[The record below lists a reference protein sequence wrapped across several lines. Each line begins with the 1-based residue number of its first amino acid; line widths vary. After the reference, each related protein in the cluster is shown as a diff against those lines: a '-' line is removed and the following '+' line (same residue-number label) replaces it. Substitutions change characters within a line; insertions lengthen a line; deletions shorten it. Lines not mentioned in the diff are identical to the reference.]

1 MVRLYTKG
9 KERFLRFLAP
19 DAATTSGGSSGVG
32 DNGAGDVQLDV
43 KLFDNLPW
51 DELDDDSKA
60 ALEKIK
66 TGTVATLQ
74 RQSTLQQA
82 LQNAQEVGRRFQG
95 DYDRTKAE
103 LEKLTGKQK
112 KDNEEDPYIQAVGEE
127 LVKAGY
133 SEPDAKKLAPVF
145 AGMFKRVG
153 VLQKGE
159 IGRDLAPMAETVLA
173 GQAND
178 AYLQALQMDSKLGML
193 QIPEVAQITWDTVKD
208 RVKQGQQSTP
218 EVILNI
224 AKMAY
229 ADHLAAKGDGK
240 SLETGTPTAGAGGLP
255 ATPPSMRTGGL
266 PMVPG
271 SSLTIPAL
279 NRQVNPNAARTQLN
293 DDTRKALADTFK
305 TMTAGTNI
313 VPKELKDSMS
323 TGRRR

>member
-1 MVRLYTKG
+1 MVRLYSKVG
-9 KERFLRFLAP
+9 ERFIRFLAP
-19 DAATTSGGSSGVG
+19 DAGGASGSSSGA
-32 DNGAGDVQLDV
+32 DGAGSIQLDV
-43 KLFDNLPW
+43 KLFDSLPW
-51 DELDDDSKA
+51 NELDDDSKA

-66 TGTVATLQ
+66 AGTVATLQ
-74 RQSTLQQA
+74 QQSTLSEA
-82 LQNAQEVGRRFQG
+82 LRTAQEIGRRFQG

-103 LEKLTGKQK
+103 LDKITGAREKA
-112 KDNEEDPYIQAVGEE
+112 NEQDPYLQAVGEE

-133 SEPDAKKLAPVF
+133 AEADAKKLAPVF

-178 AYLQALQMDSKLGML
+178 AYLQALQMDTKLGML
-193 QIPEVAQITWDTVKD
+193 QIPEVAQIAWDTVKD
-208 RVKQGQQSTP
+208 RVKQRQETTP
-218 EVILNI
+218 ELVLNI

-240 SLETGTPTAGAGGLP
+240 SLETGTPSAGAGGLS

-266 PMVPG
+266 PFVPG
-271 SSLTIPAL
+271 SSMTAPAF
-279 NRQVNPNAARTQLN
+279 NRVSDPNAARTQVN
-293 DDTRKALADTFK
+293 DDTRRALAETFK
-305 TMTAGTNI
+305 TMTAGTAI
-313 VPKELKDSMS
+313 VPKELKDVMS